1 MIVEN
6 QETRDLTQITGSC
19 HGIDVK
25 LMMDTLTFDHVVVH
39 SRLTKKLQLQNDG
52 DIPARFSWDL
62 TFCKPGGFSIKPYKG
77 TAPPREDMVFEVTF
91 HP

>member
-25 LMMDTLTFDHVVVH
+25 LMMDTLTFDHVVVD
-39 SRLTKKLQLQNDG
+39 SRLTKKLQL
-52 DIPARFSWDL
+52 
-62 TFCKPGGFSIKPYKG
+62 
-77 TAPPREDMVFEVTF
+77 
-91 HP
+91 